1 MNPQPVNQDTLNA
14 AAWAACDIFRGRVE
28 PAVCKDLVI
37 AMLFL
42 KGISDAWQD
51 RLEEHQRRH
60 GAHPGLVEELLRNE
74 RFVLPSGAGFQAL
87 HAARYQPGN
96 GARIDRALQALEE
109 ANPARLR
116 DVFRH
121 LSFNTPGLGDE
132 AHKNDL
138 LRRLLEAFARPALN
152 LRESRVGTGPAA
164 GAACEFLLGNFA
176 AQGDRKAGEGGT
188 PPEVALLLARL
199 ADPQPGDEICD
210 PACGA
215 GSLLVQCGRL
225 VRGRGSSR
233 GHALYGQEAVGSRW
247 ALARMNLFLH
257 GEDNHRVEWGDTLR
271 NPRLLDAD
279 GRLLRFDAV
288 VADLL
293 GPSQGW
299 DAASAADDRHQ
310 RFRRGLP
317 PRTRADYAYLLHM
330 VETLKPGT
338 GRMAVVV
345 PHGVLFRGAAEG
357 RIRQQLVAENLLDAV
372 IGLPEKL
379 FPGTGIPAAV
389 LVLRRDKRDDQV
401 LFIDASRGHQESKNQ
416 NLLRA
421 QDLERILAACAA
433 RQGVPAY
440 AHLAGPAE
448 IAGHGGNLH
457 IPRYVQAAG
466 EPAVADLDSVR
477 AERRRLVGELALLE
491 SRIDGYLR
499 ELGHG

>member
-1 MNPQPVNQDTLNA
+1 MNPIPVTQDTLNA
-14 AAWAACDIFRGRVE
+14 AAWAACDIFRDKAE
-28 PAVCKDLVI
+28 PAVYKDLVL

-60 GAHPGLVEELLRNE
+60 GAHLGLVEELLKNE
-74 RFVLPSGAGFQAL
+74 RFVLPPGAGFQAL
-87 HAARYQPGN
+87 HAARYEPGN
-96 GARIDRALQALEE
+96 GARLDRALQALEE
-109 ANPARLR
+109 ANLAKLR
-116 DVFRH
+116 DIFRDI
-121 LSFNTPGLGDE
+121 SFNTPGLGDE

-138 LRRLLEAFARPALN
+138 LRRLLEAFAKPALN
-152 LRESRVGTGPAA
+152 LRESRVGTPDAA
-164 GAACEFLLGNFA
+164 GVACEFLARNFA
-176 AQGDRKAGEGGT
+176 AQGDRKAGEGCT
-188 PPEVALLLARL
+188 PPEVALLLAHL

-210 PACGA
+210 PACGSA
-215 GSLLVQCGRL
+215 SLLMQCARW
-225 VRGRGSSR
+225 VRQRSGSR
-233 GHALYGQEAVGSRW
+233 RYALYGQEAVGSNW

-257 GEDNHRVEWGDTLR
+257 GEDNHRIEWGDTLR

-288 VADLL
+288 VANLL
-293 GPSQGW
+293 GPAQGW

-317 PRTRADYAYLLHM
+317 PRTRADYAFLLHM

-372 IGLPEKL
+372 IGLPGKL

-433 RQGVPAY
+433 RRSVPAY
-440 AHLAGPAE
+440 AHLAGPGE
-448 IAGHGGNLH
+448 IAGHGCNLN
-457 IPRYVQAAG
+457 ISRYVQAAG
-466 EPAVADLDSVR
+466 DPAVADLAAVR
-477 AERRRLVGELALLE
+477 AERHRLVGELALVE

>member
-1 MNPQPVNQDTLNA
+1 MNPPPVNQDTLNA

-28 PAVCKDLVI
+28 PAVYKDLVV

-42 KGISDAWQD
+42 KGVSDAWQD
-51 RLEEHQRRH
+51 RLEDLQRRH
-60 GAHPGLVEELLRNE
+60 GAHPGLVEELLKSE
-74 RFVLPSGAGFQAL
+74 RFVLPPGVSFQAL
-87 HAARYQPGN
+87 HAARYEPGN

-109 ANPARLR
+109 ANLAKLR
-116 DVFRH
+116 DVFRGI
-121 LSFNTPGLGDE
+121 SFNTPGLGDE
-132 AHKNDL
+132 APKNDL
-138 LRRLLEAFARPALN
+138 LRRLLDAFAKPALS
-152 LRESRVGTGPAA
+152 LREHRVGTPDAA
-164 GAACEFLLGNFA
+164 GAACEFLLRNFA
-176 AQGDRKAGEGGT
+176 AQGSS

-210 PACGA
+210 PACGS
-215 GSLLVQCGRL
+215 GSLLLQCARWVRQHSGR
-225 VRGRGSSR
+225 RRY
-233 GHALYGQEAVGSRW
+233 ALYGQEAVGSNW
-247 ALARMNLFLH
+247 AAARMNLFLH
-257 GEDNHRVEWGDTLR
+257 GEDNHRIEWGDTLR

-288 VADLL
+288 VANLL
-293 GPSQGW
+293 GPAQGW
-299 DAASAADDRHQ
+299 EGVSAADDPHQ

-330 VETLKPGT
+330 VETLKPGR

-372 IGLPEKL
+372 IGLPGKL
-379 FPGTGIPAAV
+379 FPGTGIAAAV
-389 LVLRRDKRDDQV
+389 LVLRRDKRDEQV
-401 LFIDASRGHQESKNQ
+401 LFIDASRGHQASKNQ

-433 RQGVPAY
+433 RQSAPGY

-448 IAGHGGNLH
+448 IAGHGGNLN
-457 IPRYVQAAG
+457 IPRYVQAPG
-466 EPAVADLDSVR
+466 GPAVSTLGAVR
-477 AERRRLVGELALLE
+477 AERHRLVGELALLE